1 VNESS
6 LDGHY
11 SESCE
16 LTKEM
21 IVHRKSAIRTCSID
35 SDRYKA
41 TCWMDELKLDS
52 FSRYVVIMIVGRTK
66 DETCADG

>member
-1 VNESS
+1 VMYAYRNGEGGGVNESS

-35 SDRYKA
+35 SDRYKGS
-41 TCWMDELKLDS
+41 LLN
-52 FSRYVVIMIVGRTK
+52 G
-66 DETCADG
+66 